1 MKKITTTIVA
11 ALAVFSSFSQ
21 LNSTN
26 KKFVRHDT
34 TTLKTEECKWMFKPV
49 SGTIK
54 SVPQAILETVQSGK
68 LKAYDPQTN
77 ELIPGNKIFT
87 WQQASD
93 TTMVWDSMKD
103 ENVIKI
109 IQHKINP
116 EYLTRIRVY
125 YDWYLNTATGKLESQ
140 ISMVELMGE
149 VRFTSTG
156 DLIGYQ
162 PLYRIRY

>member
-21 LNSTN
+21 LNSSN

-34 TTLKTEECKWMFKPV
+34 ATLKTEECKWMFKTM

-68 LKAYDPQTN
+68 LKAYDPLTN

-87 WQQASD
+87 WRQAAD
-93 TTMVWDSMKD
+93 TMMVWDAKKE
-103 ENVIKI
+103 ENVLKF

-125 YDWYLNTATGKLESQ
+125 QDWYLNTATGKIESW
-140 ISMVELMGE
+140 IKTVELVGE
-149 VRFTSTG
+149 VRTPSSG

-162 PLYRIRY
+162 PLFRIQY